1 MTFNLD
7 KCNNLL
13 KNPPAPTTLR
23 VFFWLALNLHP
34 QTGFVRISKKL
45 LAQML
50 KLDPKSLYRSLLWLQ
65 NNYIV
70 HETRCKGYFEFML
83 SSYFVEWDSDRQAR
97 LSEWNRRWR
106 LSNQRKCKH
115 S

>member
-34 QTGFVRISKKL
+34 QTGFVRISTRPQIFISL
-45 LAQML
+45 LALATKQL
-50 KLDPKSLYRSLLWLQ
+50 HRSRDPL
-65 NNYIV
+65 
-70 HETRCKGYFEFML
+70 
-83 SSYFVEWDSDRQAR
+83 
-97 LSEWNRRWR
+97 
-106 LSNQRKCKH
+106 
-115 S
+115 

>member
-23 VFFWLALNLHP
+23 VFFWLALNINP

-83 SSYFVEWDSDRQAR
+83 SPYFVEWGEDKKNR
-97 LSEWNRRWR
+97 LDEWNNRWR
-106 LSNQRKCKH
+106 LTNQRKRK
-115 S
+115 

>member
-23 VFFWLALNLHP
+23 VFFWLAFNIHP

-50 KLDPKSLYRSLLWLQ
+50 NLDPKSLYRSLLWLQ

-83 SSYFVEWDSDRQAR
+83 SPYFVEWGENKKER
-97 LSEWNRRWR
+97 LNEWNSRWR
-106 LSNQRKCKH
+106 LSNQRKRK
-115 S
+115 